1 MTYAA
6 AGAGVVVAVLVVWWA
21 LRRRS
26 VGMRRLQID
35 AEVMARRE
43 RRRAANDKAEA
54 DAVAEA
60 REAIN
65 RAQGDPSGVPTWDDL
80 GRVRD

>member
-1 MTYAA
+1 MYAA
-6 AGAGVVVAVLVVWWA
+6 VGAGVVVAGLVVWWA

-43 RRRAANDKAEA
+43 RRRAAHNKAEA
-54 DAVAEA
+54 DAVAAA
-60 REAIN
+60 REAME
-65 RAQGDPSGVPTWDDL
+65 RAKGDPSGVPDWDQL